1 MKGGMALLE
10 PHLKACGVKPI
21 GTVVLGTV
29 KGDLHDIGKNLV
41 GMMLQGRGLQVVDV
55 GIDVSPDKFVAAFG
69 QPAFVVDVAG
79 GRDCYWESG
88 EQSPVEALFPDEFA
102 RRYPVSDFRLLP
114 FCLIASFQKEQVEMV
129 YVARSYEPPASRIGF
144 AGESLRALKRDELLQ
159 ELEPPDRTAQ
169 VGLRQE
175 ETEYSWQ
182 LSAGQN
188 PLSALP
194 WDYELALACDRF
206 GRVASVRVTRSS

>member
-1 MKGGMALLE
+1 MTRFPSWRWRDTGLRAVRLIAVASLAVLVTCDQLLST
-10 PHLKACGVKPI
+10 KPPPPEY
-21 GTVVLGTV
+21 
-29 KGDLHDIGKNLV
+29 
-41 GMMLQGRGLQVVDV
+41 MLSQLFTWT
-55 GIDVSPDKFVAAFG
+55 PDKFVAAFG